1 MPFVGSARNEVRVD
15 IGLETE
21 VQLIPFDGVVIE
33 PDRLLHVS
41 LGQVNPRLWM
51 NAAPGDRLQGWDL
64 IVVGLARI
72 PQHTKTLGI
81 LANRT
86 TQNVLPQQRS
96 GALFCDRSVNDVSS
110 WLMHF

>member
-64 IVVGLARI
+64 IVVDFWRIAR
-72 PQHTKTLGI
+72 QNRSASATKRG
-81 LANRT
+81 NH
-86 TQNVLPQQRS
+86 S
-96 GALFCDRSVNDVSS
+96 
-110 WLMHF
+110 